1 MADPMD
7 TPTFTAFLQRKKI
20 AADAFA
26 QAQPDAFA
34 KAEAEYAVLGA
45 VAFDQRKKFY
55 INDWRLMFPLADVP
69 TAPAAS

>member
-1 MADPMD
+1 MADPMA
-7 TPTFTAFLQRKKI
+7 PPLFSAFLQRKKI

-26 QAQPDAFA
+26 QAQPDGYA
-34 KAEAEYAVLGA
+34 KAEAEYAVLGP

-55 INDWRLMFPLADVP
+55 INDWRLMFPLEDAP